1 MRSVSSVV
9 TPPKDESKGD
19 DPTVRVVVALAEA
32 ANAAFDSSPV
42 EVLVTAERA
51 EGVLSV
57 PVDALL
63 AVAEGG
69 YAVERVRSG
78 HTQLVGVEPGA
89 FADGYVQVTGDLTE
103 GDEVVVP
110 R

>member
-1 MRSVSSVV
+1 VVV
-9 TPPKDESKGD
+9 TSE
-19 DPTVRVVVALAEA
+19 EA
-32 ANAAFDSSPV
+32 A
-42 EVLVTAERA
+42 
-51 EGVLSV
+51 GVLTV

-69 YAVERVRSG
+69 YAVERVRDG
-78 HTQLVGVEPGA
+78 GTQLVGVETGA
-89 FADGYVQVTGDLTE
+89 FADGHVQVTGDLAD